1 MAKLPEII
9 LIISTVVI
17 SVQAIKD
24 ESYKQS
30 IAKQRKLAFG
40 LSGSLYSNYI
50 S

>member
-9 LIISTVVI
+9 LIMSIVVI
-17 SVQAIKD
+17 FAQALKD
-24 ESYKQS
+24 ESYKES
-30 IAKQRKLAFG
+30 SAKQRKLAFG